1 MSLGS
6 LAPRERRVG
15 MLAICSRLGARASAG
30 LASLTVMGAPR
41 LGRKRPRSIPSRPR
55 PTTVTRLRRKPLSR
69 GTGVISDLRRQ
80 GHAQEGAHYAH
91 QPETHHHLGLG
102 PGPEL

>member
-30 LASLTVMGAPR
+30 LPSLTVMRSPR
-41 LGRKRPRSIPSRPR
+41 LGRKRTRSIPSRPR
-55 PTTVTRLRRKPLSR
+55 PTTVTRLRRKPLLR
-69 GTGVISDLRRQ
+69 GTGLTSDLRRQ
-80 GHAQEGAHYAH
+80 GNAQEGADHAYQAEAH
-91 QPETHHHLGLG
+91 HDLGLG
-102 PGPEL
+102 PAQ